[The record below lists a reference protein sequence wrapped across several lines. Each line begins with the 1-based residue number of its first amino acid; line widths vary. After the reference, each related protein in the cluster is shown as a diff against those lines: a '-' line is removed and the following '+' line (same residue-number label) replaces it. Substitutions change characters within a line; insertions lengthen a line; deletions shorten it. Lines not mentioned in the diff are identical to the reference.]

1 MMKLSTLCY
10 IERGGCYLML
20 HRVKKQHDVNEG
32 KWIGV
37 GGKLETDESPDE
49 CIAREVM
56 EETGLT
62 LVHPRMRGLL
72 TFISPGWDSEY
83 IFLYTAQAQGEL
95 TQDCNE
101 GDLRWVPLSDVPQLN
116 LWQGDRIFLDLLLKT
131 DEFFSLKFIY
141 DGDNMVYCALNG
153 EDITTKALGETK

>member
-37 GGKLETDESPDE
+37 GGKLETDESPEE

-56 EETGLT
+56 EETGLKVT
-62 LVHPRMRGLL
+62 NAKYLFSLPNVYRYSGL
-72 TFISPGWDSEY
+72 
-83 IFLYTAQAQGEL
+83 
-95 TQDCNE
+95 
-101 GDLRWVPLSDVPQLN
+101 DVQT
-116 LWQGDRIFLDLLLKT
+116 LDLFFACEVEDQDQLQAMDDAAECLWLKP
-131 DEFFSLKFIY
+131 
-141 DGDNMVYCALNG
+141 
-153 EDITTKALGETK
+153 EDIHTEQFGLRSVRQGLYQWLEGRP

>member
-1 MMKLSTLCY
+1 MAELLQTTLCY
-10 IERGGCYLML
+10 LEQNGCYLML

-37 GGKLETDESPDE
+37 GGKLETDESPEE

-72 TFISPGWDSEY
+72 TFISPGWDS
-83 IFLYTAQAQGEL
+83 IFSSIPRRPRV
-95 TQDCNE
+95 N
-101 GDLRWVPLSDVPQLN
+101 
-116 LWQGDRIFLDLLLKT
+116 
-131 DEFFSLKFIY
+131 
-141 DGDNMVYCALNG
+141 
-153 EDITTKALGETK
+153 

>member
-1 MMKLSTLCY
+1 M
-10 IERGGCYLML
+10 
-20 HRVKKQHDVNEG
+20 
-32 KWIGV
+32 
-37 GGKLETDESPDE
+37 
-49 CIAREVM
+49 
-56 EETGLT
+56 
-62 LVHPRMRGLL
+62 
-72 TFISPGWDSEY
+72 
-83 IFLYTAQAQGEL
+83 

>member
-37 GGKLETDESPDE
+37 GGKLETDESPEE

-62 LVHPRMRGLL
+62 LGASAHARTAYLYQPC
-72 TFISPGWDSEY
+72 WDSEY

-95 TQDCNE
+95 TQVAT
-101 GDLRWVPLSDVPQLN
+101 RA
-116 LWQGDRIFLDLLLKT
+116 I
-131 DEFFSLKFIY
+131 
-141 DGDNMVYCALNG
+141 CAG
-153 EDITTKALGETK
+153 CR

>member
-37 GGKLETDESPDE
+37 GGKLETDESPEE

-72 TFISPGWDSEY
+72 TFISPVGTAS
-83 IFLYTAQAQGEL
+83 IFSSIPRRPRV
-95 TQDCNE
+95 N
-101 GDLRWVPLSDVPQLN
+101 
-116 LWQGDRIFLDLLLKT
+116 
-131 DEFFSLKFIY
+131 
-141 DGDNMVYCALNG
+141 
-153 EDITTKALGETK
+153 